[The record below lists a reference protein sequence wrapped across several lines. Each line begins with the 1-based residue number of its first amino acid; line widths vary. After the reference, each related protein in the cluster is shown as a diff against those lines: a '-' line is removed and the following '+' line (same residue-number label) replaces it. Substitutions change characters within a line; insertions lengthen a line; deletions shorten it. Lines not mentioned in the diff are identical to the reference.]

1 MGDVGRRHCL
11 WRPPRSAKQKNVSP
25 HVTREQT
32 AVLTP
37 ALSVPGS
44 VACVEGGWEEEGQDT
59 STRVWTVLNT
69 SFAPHY
75 NELHH
80 KFSHLISRIHL
91 CGKY

>member
-11 WRPPRSAKQKNVSP
+11 RRPPRSAKQKNVSP

-44 VACVEGGWEEEGQDT
+44 VACFVGGREEK
-59 STRVWTVLNT
+59 N
-69 SFAPHY
+69 
-75 NELHH
+75 
-80 KFSHLISRIHL
+80 RIQIL
-91 CGKY
+91 EFGLY

>member
-25 HVTREQT
+25 HVTRAQT

-44 VACVEGGWEEEGQDT
+44 VAYVVGGKEEEQDT

-69 SFAPHY
+69 SFAPH
-75 NELHH
+75 
-80 KFSHLISRIHL
+80 
-91 CGKY
+91 